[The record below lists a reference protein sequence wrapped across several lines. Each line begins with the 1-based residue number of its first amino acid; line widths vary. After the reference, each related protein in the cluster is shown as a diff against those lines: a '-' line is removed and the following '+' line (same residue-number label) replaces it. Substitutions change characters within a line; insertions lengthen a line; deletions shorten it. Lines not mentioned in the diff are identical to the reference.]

1 MEGFVKY
8 LSIADEVDIM
18 IFTNNNQSLTLSSFV
33 YDVRS
38 DEEIVLSNPI
48 HEGAL
53 YPMEKSYT
61 YYFRFF
67 IENSG
72 MFLFKGKMM
81 ERIKFDHL
89 PSVVIRLESDIKRIQ
104 RRKFYRVSLISVGY
118 FLIERRLSNEE
129 VDLLKERMKKKYKNE
144 SDFII
149 DKVVYDKFA
158 FDTIDIS
165 GGGLRVTTNHAFELG
180 EFVIGEFNV
189 ANSWV
194 KFKGELVRVEKKDNN
209 RHEVGIKFLE
219 LDSNTQSKIVAY
231 VFEVERNL
239 IKKGL
244 I

>member
-8 LSIADEVDIM
+8 LNIADEVDIM
-18 IFTNNNQSLTLSSFV
+18 IYTNNNQSMTLSSFV
-33 YDVRS
+33 YEVRS
-38 DEEIVLSNPI
+38 DEELVLSNPI
-48 HEGAL
+48 REGVL

-81 ERIKFDHL
+81 ERIKYDHL
-89 PSVVIRLESDIKRIQ
+89 PSVVIRLESEIKRIQ
-104 RRKFYRVSLISVGY
+104 RRKFYRVNLISVGY
-118 FLIERRLSNEE
+118 FLIERRLGNDEIE
-129 VDLLKERMKKKYKNE
+129 QLKERMRKKYKNE

-149 DKVVYDKFA
+149 DEVVYDKYS

-165 GGGLRVTTNHAFELG
+165 GGGLRVYTNHVFEVG
-180 EFVIGEFNV
+180 DFVIGEFKV
-189 ANSWV
+189 SDSWV

>member
-8 LSIADEVDIM
+8 LNIADEVDIM
-18 IFTNNNQSLTLSSFV
+18 IYANNNQSMTLSSFV
-33 YDVRS
+33 YEVRS
-38 DEEIVLSNPI
+38 DEELVLSNPI
-48 HEGAL
+48 HEGVL

-81 ERIKFDHL
+81 ERIKYDHL
-89 PSVVIRLESDIKRIQ
+89 PSVVIRLESEIKRIQ
-104 RRKFYRVSLISVGY
+104 RRKFYRVNLISVGY

-129 VDLLKERMKKKYKNE
+129 IELLRERMRKKYKNE

-149 DKVVYDKFA
+149 DEVVYDKYS

-165 GGGLRVTTNHAFELG
+165 GGGLRVHTNHAFEVG
-180 EFVIGEFNV
+180 DFVIGEFKV
-189 ANSWV
+189 SDSWV